1 MIELTKKNYQIQIK
15 DILKRDGRRVAF
27 NKIKIADAIRKAFEA
42 AEDYHSEEYCMQLAD
57 EVVEAAV
64 YRLKDTPTVEQIQDL
79 VEEELMKRGH
89 AATAR
94 KYILYRAER
103 SRIREKNSQLED

>member
-1 MIELTKKNYQIQIK
+1 MIELNQKKYQLLRT

-27 NKIKIADAIRKAFEA
+27 NKIKIADAIRKAFDA
-42 AEDYHSEEYCMQLAD
+42 TEDYHSEEYCMQLAD

-64 YRLKDTPTVEQIQDL
+64 YNLKDTPTVEQIQDL

-89 AATAR
+89 AATAK

-103 SRIREKNSQLED
+103 SKIREKNSINSI